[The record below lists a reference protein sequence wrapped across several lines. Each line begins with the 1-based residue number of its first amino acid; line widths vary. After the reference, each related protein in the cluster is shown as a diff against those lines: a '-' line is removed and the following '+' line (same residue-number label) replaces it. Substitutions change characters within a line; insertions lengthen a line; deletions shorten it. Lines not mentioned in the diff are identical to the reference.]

1 MSAPTPPADRVSVMV
16 RELMSDAKTLAGEWT
31 YSEYA
36 RLPDDGNRYEVLDG
50 EVLVTPAPTPHHQKV
65 ILRLA
70 VALLDYVEGRDAGW
84 VLQDVDLLFQSGHFL
99 RPDLLVVP
107 AGHRAEI
114 TDRGVECAPAL
125 VVEVLSPSS
134 RTIDRVKKPRR
145 YLDFGVPAYWVVD
158 PFEGVVHVWDPTGGP
173 DSPTIESDAVRW
185 SLPEEAEPLVLGIAE
200 LVAPF

>member
-1 MSAPTPPADRVSVMV
+1 MSQRTDAAP
-16 RELMSDAKTLAGEWT
+16 GEWT

-70 VALLDYVEGRDAGW
+70 IRLLDYIDGRGVGW
-84 VLQDVDLLFQSGHFL
+84 VLQDVDLLFRSGQFL

-107 AGHRAEI
+107 ADGRRGI
-114 TDRGVECAPAL
+114 TDRGVEVPPAL

-134 RTIDRVKKPRR
+134 KAIDRKKKPQR
-145 YLDFGVPAYWVVD
+145 YLEFGVPGYWVVD
-158 PFEGVVHVWDPTGGP
+158 PPEGVIWMWDARTGPDDPTR
-173 DSPTIESDAVRW
+173 ESDTIRW
-185 SLPEEAEPLVLGIAE
+185 AFPEGSDPLELDVEE
-200 LVAPF
+200 LVAPL

>member
-1 MSAPTPPADRVSVMV
+1 MSETSPA
-16 RELMSDAKTLAGEWT
+16 AIGEWT

-65 ILRLA
+65 IARLL
-70 VALLDYVEGRDAGW
+70 VALLDYVEGPGAGW
-84 VLQDVDLLFQSGHFL
+84 VLQDVDLLFQTGHFL

-107 AGHRAEI
+107 RDARSGI
-114 TDRGVECAPAL
+114 TDRGVETAPAL

-145 YLDFGVPAYWVVD
+145 YLEFGVPAYWVVD
-158 PFEGVVHVWDPTGGP
+158 PAERAAWVWAAG
-173 DSPTIESDAVRW
+173 DAPEDARQVDDVLRW
-185 SLPEEAEPLVLGIAE
+185 SFPAGAPPLELAVADLIAP
-200 LVAPF
+200 L